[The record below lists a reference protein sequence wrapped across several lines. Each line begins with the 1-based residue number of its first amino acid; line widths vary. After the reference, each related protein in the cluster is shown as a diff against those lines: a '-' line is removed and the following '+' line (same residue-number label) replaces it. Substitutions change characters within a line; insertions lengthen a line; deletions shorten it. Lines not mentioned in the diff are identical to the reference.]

1 MWGVSGSA
9 SRSPDPRLV
18 IRDLDAE
25 RGAEAAAVPTVLYS
39 GDARGMGSADGVR
52 GVASGSGGGGSASVG
67 GGGASWFVGDDAGGG
82 GSSRRETKD
91 GAANAVSSSA
101 AARAGRPA
109 VPVLSRERSRST
121 QSLDRIAGGG
131 GGGGAS
137 SGGGGS
143 SGEGGGGSGGVVGVN
158 SLTRRGGGSLGP
170 GTGGSS
176 GGGGS
181 AAPSLSMG
189 WLLRLFR
196 SEFFDAWM
204 AVTYLY
210 RYRHSRGVHDYLCN
224 ELYHLS
230 DADLEA
236 FLPQLCNLLVYH
248 ARDSPALERFVM
260 DKCADSMHFALQVY
274 WFLHA
279 AVDDA
284 VRELNRDAE
293 ARARLLRTR
302 CETAAVNGSPHI
314 GFLAAAARD
323 GATVAASVVGG
334 PTSPIGVAASAAT
347 ASGSAGDHPPISATL
362 LTAGSPLTSRDAAAS
377 PPLSPRRGGGSHTR
391 SSSEPRAGWAAV
403 ARALPGDDDGAAAS
417 DGQGAGDADRER
429 SRRGSSSSGG
439 GSRRRAAEADAAAAA
454 SATDAASA
462 AADGGG
468 DGSGTPASARR
479 PPAPARR
486 RVVRPD
492 KREAYLHR
500 MALERDAAA
509 DGGGVGGGGGV
520 AASASEAL
528 SPPGGPVV
536 PADKDVH
543 GEPAAREARVAEVL
557 ADAERADRALEP
569 TPAVATPRDGRP
581 PPLAADACAA
591 SDVTAGGRTP
601 SEGSAAAAAAAAA
614 APASEATSSADA
626 LALLTMKQERFD
638 YFNDTLTIVKA
649 FVKLSLTLRELPV
662 EVRAVQLRRGLLRI
676 NDLLLARMA
685 GSSSS
690 VASPFGN
697 ATVPTSGEVARMGEV
712 AALRSVHLPLARA
725 SEAALRILRVSP
737 DEVTILNSRTRAPYM
752 ICIEVLET
760 PALCADPFLF
770 CHHVIAET
778 HMAGGG
784 GVGGDGASGK
794 AAVPPSATPG
804 NLVAVVAQQAA
815 AMGVTVAALSRR
827 PSAAVAPPPSGA
839 GTPTRKAPAAEPSPS
854 SSTTSIHRSSS
865 SGSGADLTPA
875 ERLKFNVRKQVY
887 GASARSV
894 QPFDDNGGGGL
905 RATDAGLSAED
916 AENAAKS
923 RQAALLAVYGEL
935 WAWKEERVLRAS
947 PFGKMHGAK
956 LVPFIVKAGDDL
968 RQEQLAIQLIAQFD
982 AIFKE
987 ESLDL
992 YLRPFTVMCVSA
1004 DSGLIETIADAVSL
1018 HVLKKRTPN
1027 FSSLLDYFERA
1038 YGKVGTQGFHQAQRR
1053 FIQSMAAYSV
1063 VTYLLQIKDRHNG
1076 NIMLDAN
1083 GRIVHID
1090 FGYILSNS
1098 PGAIKFESA
1107 PFKLTDEF
1115 IDVLA
1120 GRPGAAD
1127 SAGFADTPGCRYF
1140 RELCVL
1146 GFLAAR
1152 KHSDRL
1158 TTLVEIM
1165 LEGTSMPCMTGGL
1178 AVVEGLR
1185 RRFFLGVP
1193 ESQCVSNVLGL
1204 IAESTS
1210 NSRSKLYDSFQYLT
1224 NGIM

>member
-1 MWGVSGSA
+1 MWGVSSGSA
-9 SRSPDPRLV
+9 SRTPDPRLV

-25 RGAEAAAVPTVLYS
+25 LVANEAAAP
-39 GDARGMGSADGVR
+39 D
-52 GVASGSGGGGSASVG
+52 
-67 GGGASWFVGDDAGGG
+67 
-82 GSSRRETKD
+82 
-91 GAANAVSSSA
+91 
-101 AARAGRPA
+101 
-109 VPVLSRERSRST
+109 
-121 QSLDRIAGGG
+121 
-131 GGGGAS
+131 
-137 SGGGGS
+137 
-143 SGEGGGGSGGVVGVN
+143 
-158 SLTRRGGGSLGP
+158 
-170 GTGGSS
+170 
-176 GGGGS
+176 
-181 AAPSLSMG
+181 
-189 WLLRLFR
+189 
-196 SEFFDAWM
+196 FFDAWM

-293 ARARLLRTR
+293 AR
-302 CETAAVNGSPHI
+302 SP
-314 GFLAAAARD
+314 
-323 GATVAASVVGG
+323 AS
-334 PTSPIGVAASAAT
+334 
-347 ASGSAGDHPPISATL
+347 
-362 LTAGSPLTSRDAAAS
+362 SRDASAGA
-377 PPLSPRRGGGSHTR
+377 PISPRRGGGTHTR
-391 SSSEPRAGWAAV
+391 SSSEPPAGWAAM
-403 ARALPGDDDGAAAS
+403 AGALPGDDSAES
-417 DGQGAGDADRER
+417 AGG
-429 SRRGSSSSGG
+429 RRGDDGGRGGDRGRSPPPGELSSSGSDSRQRPDSADNEGSGAVAG
-439 GSRRRAAEADAAAAA
+439 GDVA
-454 SATDAASA
+454 A
-462 AADGGG
+462 AADGAA
-468 DGSGTPASARR
+468 GTPTSAKR

-492 KREAYLHR
+492 KREALLHR
-500 MALERDAAA
+500 MALERDAA
-509 DGGGVGGGGGV
+509 GGGGGEGGGSGGREAP
-520 AASASEAL
+520 AAAAGAAV
-528 SPPGGPVV
+528 PPPAGPVV
-536 PADKDVH
+536 PADKEVH
-543 GEPAAREARVAEVL
+543 GEPAARDVRVTEVL
-557 ADAERADRALEP
+557 GGP
-569 TPAVATPRDGRP
+569 DGE
-581 PPLAADACAA
+581 AA
-591 SDVTAGGRTP
+591 
-601 SEGSAAAAAAAAA
+601 SAAAVPRSVSADGRDARPPLMSSRATAAAAVPTA
-614 APASEATSSADA
+614 APVPPTTAAPVAEATSSADA

-649 FVKLSLTLRELPV
+649 FVKLSLSLRELPV
-662 EVRAVQLRRGLLRI
+662 EARAVHLRRGLLRI

-697 ATVPTSGEVARMGEV
+697 AAVPTAGEVAALGEA

-770 CHHVIAET
+770 CHHIIAET
-778 HMAGGG
+778 LTAGTAE
-784 GVGGDGASGK
+784 GAESGPPARGK
-794 AAVPPSATPG
+794 AVATPSAPPG
-804 NLVAVVAQQAA
+804 NLVAVVAEQAA

-827 PSAAVAPPPSGA
+827 PSAAVAAPSSAA
-839 GTPTRKAPAAEPSPS
+839 GTPTHKVPPSTESAGAAAPGPSPS
-854 SSTTSIHRSSS
+854 GSTTSIHRSGS
-865 SGSGADLTPA
+865 SGSVADLTPA
-875 ERLKFNVRKQVY
+875 DRLKLNVRKHVY
-887 GASARSV
+887 GASAAQV
-894 QPFDDNGGGGL
+894 QPFDDDGGGGL
-905 RATDAGLSAED
+905 RPVDAGLSAEA

-935 WAWKEERVLRAS
+935 WAWKEERVLLAS

-1027 FSSLLDYFERA
+1027 FSSLLNYFERA
-1038 YGKVGTQGFHQAQRR
+1038 YGRVGTSGFHQAQRR

-1115 IDVLA
+1115 IDVMA

-1204 IAESTS
+1204 IAESTG

>member
-1 MWGVSGSA
+1 M
-9 SRSPDPRLV
+9 
-18 IRDLDAE
+18 
-25 RGAEAAAVPTVLYS
+25 
-39 GDARGMGSADGVR
+39 
-52 GVASGSGGGGSASVG
+52 
-67 GGGASWFVGDDAGGG
+67 
-82 GSSRRETKD
+82 
-91 GAANAVSSSA
+91 
-101 AARAGRPA
+101 
-109 VPVLSRERSRST
+109 
-121 QSLDRIAGGG
+121 
-131 GGGGAS
+131 
-137 SGGGGS
+137 
-143 SGEGGGGSGGVVGVN
+143 
-158 SLTRRGGGSLGP
+158 
-170 GTGGSS
+170 
-176 GGGGS
+176 
-181 AAPSLSMG
+181 
-189 WLLRLFR
+189 
-196 SEFFDAWM
+196 
-204 AVTYLY
+204 
-210 RYRHSRGVHDYLCN
+210 
-224 ELYHLS
+224 
-230 DADLEA
+230 
-236 FLPQLCNLLVYH
+236 
-248 ARDSPALERFVM
+248 
-260 DKCADSMHFALQVY
+260 
-274 WFLHA
+274 
-279 AVDDA
+279 
-284 VRELNRDAE
+284 
-293 ARARLLRTR
+293 
-302 CETAAVNGSPHI
+302 
-314 GFLAAAARD
+314 
-323 GATVAASVVGG
+323 
-334 PTSPIGVAASAAT
+334 
-347 ASGSAGDHPPISATL
+347 
-362 LTAGSPLTSRDAAAS
+362 
-377 PPLSPRRGGGSHTR
+377 
-391 SSSEPRAGWAAV
+391 
-403 ARALPGDDDGAAAS
+403 
-417 DGQGAGDADRER
+417 
-429 SRRGSSSSGG
+429 
-439 GSRRRAAEADAAAAA
+439 
-454 SATDAASA
+454 
-462 AADGGG
+462 
-468 DGSGTPASARR
+468 
-479 PPAPARR
+479 
-486 RVVRPD
+486 
-492 KREAYLHR
+492 
-500 MALERDAAA
+500 
-509 DGGGVGGGGGV
+509 
-520 AASASEAL
+520 
-528 SPPGGPVV
+528 V
-536 PADKDVH
+536 PADKDVK
-543 GEPAAREARVAEVL
+543 GEPAARDARVAEVL
-557 ADAERADRALEP
+557 GGPDAAVSQPASPDGRGSQPPLVSSG
-569 TPAVATPRDGRP
+569 AVA
-581 PPLAADACAA
+581 
-591 SDVTAGGRTP
+591 
-601 SEGSAAAAAAAAA
+601 EEAA
-614 APASEATSSADA
+614 APAAASPPRATAAPAAEATSSADA

-649 FVKLSLTLRELPV
+649 FVKLSLSLRELPV
-662 EVRAVQLRRGLLRI
+662 EARAVHLRRGLLRI

-690 VASPFGN
+690 PFGN
-697 ATVPTSGEVARMGEV
+697 ATVPTAGEVAAMGEA

-770 CHHVIAET
+770 CHHIIAET
-778 HMAGGG
+778 LTAGAPEGTGG
-784 GVGGDGASGK
+784 RAPARGK
-794 AAVPPSATPG
+794 AVVTPSAPPG
-804 NLVAVVAQQAA
+804 NLAAVVAEQAA
-815 AMGVTVAALSRR
+815 AMGMSVAALSRR
-827 PSAAVAPPPSGA
+827 PSAAVAAPTSAA
-839 GTPTRKAPAAEPSPS
+839 GTPTHKVPPSAESAGAAAPVPSPS
-854 SSTTSIHRSSS
+854 GSTTSIHRSGS
-865 SGSGADLTPA
+865 SGSVADLTPA
-875 ERLKFNVRKQVY
+875 DRLKLNVRKQVY
-887 GASARSV
+887 GASAAKV
-894 QPFDDNGGGGL
+894 QPFDDDGGGGL
-905 RATDAGLSAED
+905 RSVDAGLSPEA

-935 WAWKEERVLRAS
+935 WAWKEERVLLAS

-1027 FSSLLDYFERA
+1027 FSSLLNYFERA
-1038 YGKVGTQGFHQAQRR
+1038 YGRVGTSGFHQAQRR

-1115 IDVLA
+1115 IDVMA

-1204 IAESTS
+1204 IAESTG